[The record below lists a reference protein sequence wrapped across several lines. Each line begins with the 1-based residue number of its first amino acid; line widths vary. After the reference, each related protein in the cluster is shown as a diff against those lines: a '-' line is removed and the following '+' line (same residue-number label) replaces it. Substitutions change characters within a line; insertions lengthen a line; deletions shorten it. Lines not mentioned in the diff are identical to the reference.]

1 MSDRDAGMFL
11 RDIVQAIEKIERYTT
26 GLDYAAFSENDMAVD
41 AVIRNFEIIGE
52 AASHVPHDIRKLNDR
67 IPWDKMKAM
76 RNVMIHEYF
85 GVDLE
90 TVWKT
95 VKDAL
100 PRLKKEI
107 LGVICGDGREL

>member
-1 MSDRDAGMFL
+1 MPDRDHSVFL
-11 RDIVQAIEKIERYTT
+11 RDIVEAIGKIERYTAGMT
-26 GLDYAAFSENDMAVD
+26 YEEFILNEMAVD

-52 AASHVPHDIRKLNDR
+52 AASHVPEVVRTQHNG

-76 RNVMIHEYF
+76 RNIMIHEYF

-95 VKDAL
+95 ARQSLPAL
-100 PRLKKEI
+100 RKSIVEIKK
-107 LGVICGDGREL
+107 